1 MSLSEPSGR
10 VSERTDAKLKT
21 ALDETRLLILGVQ
34 ILLGFEF
41 QCVFQDRFDQLAT
54 RTKALNLGAL
64 GLIVLSI
71 AILIAPS
78 MQHRI
83 VEAGQSST
91 RLIQMTNRLAGAAL
105 VPLTAG
111 LALSAFVVVEQSFG
125 TLTTLTG
132 VAIAGLLACA
142 CVFFWF
148 GLELLIV
155 GHQQEVQQMQ
165 SSSTPLKTKIEQL
178 LTEARLIIPGGQAL
192 FGFQFIAMLT
202 SGFDRLPQT
211 AKVVHAVALCLIG
224 MKVILMMTPAALH
237 RLSFAGEESP
247 RFLRMG
253 SILVTIGPAFLAAG
267 ISAESYVVF
276 LKALDN
282 AQIAMAASIAA
293 AILLVTLW
301 YAWPLALRQ
310 SARSIL

>member
-1 MSLSEPSGR
+1 MSEKID
-10 VSERTDAKLKT
+10 TKLKT

-54 RTKALNLGAL
+54 RAKVLNLGAL

-83 VEAGQSST
+83 VEAGQSTT
-91 RLIQMTNRLAGAAL
+91 RLILITNRLAGAAL

-111 LALSAFVVVEQSFG
+111 LTLSAFVVVELSFG
-125 TLTTLTG
+125 PLAG
-132 VAIAGLLACA
+132 AAIAGLLACA
-142 CVFFWF
+142 SVFFWF

-155 GHQQEVQQMQ
+155 GHRQELQQMQ
-165 SSSTPLKTKIEQL
+165 PSSTPLETKIEQL

-202 SGFDRLPQT
+202 SSFDRLPET
-211 AKVVHAVALCLIG
+211 AKVVHAAALCLIG
-224 MKVILMMTPAALH
+224 MNVILMMTPAALH
-237 RLSFAGEESP
+237 RLSFAGEDSP

-267 ISAESYVVF
+267 ISAETYVVF
-276 LKALDN
+276 LKALNN
-282 AQIAMAASIAA
+282 AQMAMAASIATA
-293 AILLVTLW
+293 VVLATLW
-301 YAWPLALRQ
+301 YAWPLVLRQ
-310 SARSIL
+310 SARS

>member
-1 MSLSEPSGR
+1 MSLSEPCGR
-10 VSERTDAKLKT
+10 MSERIDAKLKT

-41 QCVFQDRFDQLAT
+41 QSVFQDRFDQLAT
-54 RTKALNLGAL
+54 RAKALNLGAL

-91 RLIQMTNRLAGAAL
+91 RLILMTNRLAGAAL

-111 LALSAFVVVEQSFG
+111 LALSAFVVVELSFG
-125 TLTTLTG
+125 TLTG

-142 CVFFWF
+142 SVFFWF

-155 GHQQEVQQMQ
+155 GHHQELEQMQ

-202 SGFDRLPQT
+202 SGFDRLTQT
-211 AKVVHAVALCLIG
+211 AKVVHVVALCLIG
-224 MKVILMMTPAALH
+224 MNVILMMTPAALH
-237 RLSFAGEESP
+237 RLSFAGEDSL

-267 ISAESYVVF
+267 ISAETYVVF
-276 LKALDN
+276 LKALNN
-282 AQIAMAASIAA
+282 AHMAMAASIAT
-293 AILLVTLW
+293 AIVLAVLW
-301 YAWPLALRQ
+301 YAWPSVLRQ
-310 SARSIL
+310 SARSTL